1 MNKKK
6 KNVLAISLVIIHVSI
21 FVAGVVLGVLGI
33 KLDDI
38 PCLIASIG
46 TFMTGAIFGRIYDL
60 LGL

>member
-6 KNVLAISLVIIHVSI
+6 WLIISLVTIHISI
-21 FVAGVVLGVLGI
+21 FVTGVTLCVLGVTLN
-33 KLDDI
+33 DI